1 MKTNQEIV
9 QLLTSEFNVNKVWD
23 FIESKP
29 FYNKS
34 YMPMFSTAEEIWKEW
49 SAQDK
54 SLYAKFK
61 WKDKYGGKLH
71 PREKDVIQKRR
82 KMNTLSKVKNPMK
95 TNKEIVALLSDEVN
109 LAAKYGKDY
118 TIAVGSDYARLTI
131 NVSDWAAWITDAND
145 DRIFKLMESGKER
158 ARVTWRSGSIADL
171 AKLLYSQNDKASGEQ
186 QGLKVQDYIK
196 IIEEYQKDKKQAQ
209 K

>member
-71 PREKDVIQKRR
+71 PREIEAR
-82 KMNTLSKVKNPMK
+82 KKQGKINKFESMK
-95 TNKEIVALLSDEVN
+95 TNKEIIALLSDEVN
-109 LAAKYGKDY
+109 LAKQKVTLGEQEQRISSIIK
-118 TIAVGSDYARLTI
+118 TI
-131 NVSDWAAWITDAND
+131 NKAYGFSGNFDAV
-145 DRIFKLMESGKER
+145 FF
-158 ARVTWRSGSIADL
+158 L
-171 AKLLYSQNDKASGEQ
+171 ANYMKKMGYLSNFSMGINKGE
-186 QGLKVQDYIK
+186 
-196 IIEEYQKDKKQAQ
+196 
-209 K
+209 